1 MYLKIMTGKYTN
13 IHWQKNK
20 GLCYTGCIEN
30 INGVSYKTRGG
41 FPMREVKAV
50 KINAADFAPYGTFCN
65 MTEPE
70 GYPLTGEI
78 HKFYPD
84 RISGTCTGS
93 MAFSP
98 IAVRKDDRIVKMAE
112 YHTTTWEGIVA
123 LDDDMI
129 IHVAPASGG
138 TPVPELAK
146 AFIVPK
152 GYMVKI
158 NAAIWHLCPLPLNN
172 DELHAMIIL
181 PECTYANDCTVVEFE
196 EKDWFKITV

>member
-1 MYLKIMTGKYTN
+1 
-13 IHWQKNK
+13 
-20 GLCYTGCIEN
+20 
-30 INGVSYKTRGG
+30 
-41 FPMREVKAV
+41 MREVKAI
-50 KINAADFAPYGTFCN
+50 KINVADFAPYGTFCN

-70 GYPLTGEI
+70 GYPLQGEI

-84 RISGTCTGS
+84 RISGTSMGS
-93 MAFSP
+93 IAFSP
-98 IAVRKDDRIVKMAE
+98 IAVRKDERIIKAAE

-138 TPVPELAK
+138 VPVPERAK

-152 GYMVKI
+152 GCMVKI

-172 DELHAMIIL
+172 EELHAMIIL
-181 PECTYANDCTVVEFE
+181 PECTYANDCTVVDFE

>member
-1 MYLKIMTGKYTN
+1 
-13 IHWQKNK
+13 
-20 GLCYTGCIEN
+20 
-30 INGVSYKTRGG
+30 
-41 FPMREVKAV
+41 MREVKAV

-70 GYPLTGEI
+70 GYLSGEI

-84 RISGTCTGS
+84 RISGTCVGS

-98 IAVRKDDRIVKMAE
+98 IAVRKDERVVKMAE

-138 TPVPELAK
+138 TPVPELTK

>member
-1 MYLKIMTGKYTN
+1 
-13 IHWQKNK
+13 
-20 GLCYTGCIEN
+20 
-30 INGVSYKTRGG
+30 
-41 FPMREVKAV
+41 MREVKAV

-70 GYPLTGEI
+70 GYPLSGEI

-84 RISGTCTGS
+84 RISGTC
-93 MAFSP
+93 
-98 IAVRKDDRIVKMAE
+98 
-112 YHTTTWEGIVA
+112 
-123 LDDDMI
+123 
-129 IHVAPASGG
+129 HVAPASGG

-152 GYMVKI
+152 GCMVKI

-181 PECTYANDCTVVEFE
+181 PECTYANDCTVVDFE